1 MASKLPDGSTVF
13 VGAALAAEKKVT
25 AITNANPAVATA
37 TAHGLANG
45 EYVLVSSGWGKL
57 DGRVVK
63 VEKVNEND
71 FKLLDIDTTDTEK
84 FPVGGGVGDV
94 KKVSSW
100 VQVRQ
105 VLEFSIQGGEQQ
117 YANFSYLE
125 DDFER
130 QLPSSRSAMSLN
142 MRLGDDANLPGY
154 QALKRAG
161 NGFSLTP
168 LRLNLKDGAVITYSG
183 IVSLNETPSTEK
195 GQVMSVQVSV
205 ALQALPLRHA

>member
-1 MASKLPDGSTVF
+1 MASKLSDGSTVF

-25 AITNANPAVATA
+25 AVTNANPAVATA
-37 TAHGLANG
+37 AAHGLANG
-45 EYVLVSSGWGKL
+45 DYVLVSSGWGRL

-63 VEKVNEND
+63 VEKVNENE
-71 FKLLDIDTTDTEK
+71 FKLLEIDTSDTEK
-84 FPVGGGVGDV
+84 FPAGSGTGGV

-105 VLEFSIQGGEQQ
+105 VLEFSTQGGEQQ
-117 YANFSYLE
+117 HTNFAYLE

-130 QLPSSRSAMSLN
+130 QLPSHRSAMSLN
-142 MRLGDDANLPGY
+142 MRLGDDASLPGY
-154 QALKRAG
+154 QALKKASD
-161 NGFSLTP
+161 GFALTP
-168 LRLNLKDGAVITYSG
+168 LRLNLKDGAVLTYSG

-205 ALQALPLRHA
+205 ALQAMPVRYA